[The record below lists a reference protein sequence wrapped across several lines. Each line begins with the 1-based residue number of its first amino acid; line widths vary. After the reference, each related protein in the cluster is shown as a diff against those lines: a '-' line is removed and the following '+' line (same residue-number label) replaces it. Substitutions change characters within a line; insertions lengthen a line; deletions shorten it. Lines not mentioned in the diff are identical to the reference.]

1 MADRVS
7 MIHVRGGFS
16 EAHGMGSCVTQLQF
30 KEFDDKTRTSLYN
43 SIYQLLFRSFKETEI
58 FRESYSDETNYEDLF
73 FQHLI
78 MDVFGERVSINRLH
92 PYRLGYLEDKIYKV
106 FMEAPY
112 NEVLDLVQYIIRWLT
127 NMNKRI
133 KEKNMFF
140 ELMNQVFEDEYVGYR
155 FVDGKIAPI
164 TDKNEIISIENAC
177 NNEFEGTR
185 AHVKKAVGFIADRER
200 KDYKNC
206 IKESISAVESICSII
221 AGQKKSSLDD
231 ALKNLQKNGVKI
243 HPQLELA
250 FSKLYAY
257 TNSEKGIRHANGMF
271 ESDVT
276 FEEAKFMLVSCSAF
290 VNYLIANY
298 GKVGGKHA

>member
-1 MADRVS
+1 MAERES

-30 KEFDDKTRTSLYN
+30 KEFDNKTRTSLYN
-43 SIYQLLFRSFKETEI
+43 SIYQLLFHTFKETEI

-78 MDVFGERVSINRLH
+78 MDVFSERVSINRLH
-92 PYRLGYLEDKIYKV
+92 PYRLANLEDKLYKV
-106 FMEAPY
+106 FIDAPY

-155 FVDGKIAPI
+155 FVDGSIAPI
-164 TDKNEIISIENAC
+164 TDKNEIDSIEDAC
-177 NNEFEGTR
+177 NNEFAGTR
-185 AHVKKAVGFIADRER
+185 AHIKKAVGFIANREH

-206 IKESISAVESICSII
+206 IKESILAVESICSII
-221 AGQKKSSLDD
+221 VGNEKATLGQALKRLEDNGLVIHT
-231 ALKNLQKNGVKI
+231 ALKN
-243 HPQLELA
+243 A
-250 FSKLYAY
+250 FSSLYGY
-257 TNSEKGIRHANGMF
+257 TSDEGGIRHSEGMF

-290 VNYLIANY
+290 VNYLTANY